1 MIRSYKTKN
10 GTYSEKDL
18 AVIVW
23 KNPKK
28 TKRPQS
34 RQLETMTSPHSRYP
48 MAFPIK
54 SLTHNLAFKQAK
66 QVKSSEE
73 FFSAIEDTSRNA
85 PVLLDLPLATTTLGW
100 IDFYVPEEFVEG
112 DLQI

>member
-18 AVIVW
+18 VVIVW

-34 RQLETMTSPHSRYP
+34 RQLETMTSPNSRYP
-48 MAFPIK
+48 MAFPLK
-54 SLTHNLAFKQAK
+54 NLVSSHAFKQAR
-66 QVKSSEE
+66 QVSSSDE
-73 FFSAIEDTSRNA
+73 FFSTIDETSRNT
-85 PVLLDLPLATTTLGW
+85 PVLLDLPLATVILGW
-100 IDFYVPEEFVEG
+100 SDFYVPEEYTEG
-112 DLQI
+112 I

>member
-28 TKRPQS
+28 TKRPHS
-34 RQLETMTSPHSRYP
+34 RQLETMTSPNSRYP

-54 SLTHNLAFKQAK
+54 SLASNSAFKQAK
-66 QVKSSEE
+66 QVKTPDE
-73 FFSAIEDTSRNA
+73 FFSTIESTSRNT
-85 PVLLDLPLATTTLGW
+85 PVILDLPLATVTLGW
-100 IDFYVPEEFVEG
+100 SDFYVPEEYVEG
-112 DLQI
+112 DLKH

>member
-34 RQLETMTSPHSRYP
+34 RQLETMTSPNSRYP
-48 MAFPIK
+48 MAFPLK
-54 SLTHNLAFKQAK
+54 SLTKSTAFKAAK

-73 FFSAIEDTSRNA
+73 FFVEIENTSRNT
-85 PVLLDLPLATTTLGW
+85 PVLLDLPLATVTLGW
-100 IDFYVPEEFVEG
+100 IDFYVPEEFIEE
-112 DLQI
+112 DLKS

>member
-1 MIRSYKTKN
+1 VIRTYKTKT
-10 GTYSEKDL
+10 GTYNEKDL

-28 TKRPQS
+28 TKRPNS
-34 RQLETMTSPHSRYP
+34 RQLETMTSPNSRYP

-54 SLTHNLAFKQAK
+54 NLIDNAAFKEAK

-73 FFSAIEDTSRNA
+73 FFSFVENTSRNS
-85 PVLLDLPLATTTLGW
+85 PVLLDLPLATVTLGW
-100 IDFYVPEEFVEG
+100 SNFYIPEEYVDG
-112 DLQI
+112 DLPK

>member
-1 MIRSYKTKN
+1 MIRSYTTKN
-10 GTYSEKDL
+10 GTYNEKDL

-34 RQLETMTSPHSRYP
+34 RQLETMTSPNSRYP

-54 SLTHNLAFKQAK
+54 SLLTSHAFKQAK
-66 QVKSSEE
+66 QVRSSDE
-73 FFSAIEDTSRNA
+73 FFVAIEDTSRNA
-85 PVLLDLPLATTTLGW
+85 PVLLDLPLATVTLGW
-100 IDFYVPEEFVEG
+100 SDFYVPEEFVEG
-112 DLQI
+112 F

>member
-10 GTYSEKDL
+10 GTYSENDL

-48 MAFPIK
+48 MAFPLK
-54 SLTHNLAFKQAK
+54 SLIQSNAFKAAK
-66 QVKSSEE
+66 QVRSSDE
-73 FFSAIEDTSRNA
+73 FFTEIDKTSRNA
-85 PVLLDLPLATTTLGW
+85 PVLLVLPLATVTLGW

-112 DLQI
+112 EI

>member
-10 GTYSEKDL
+10 GTYSESDL

-34 RQLETMTSPHSRYP
+34 RQLETMTSPNSRYP

-54 SLTHNLAFKQAK
+54 NLMTNSAFKEAK

-73 FFSAIEDTSRNA
+73 FFKVLENTSRNS
-85 PVLLDLPLATTTLGW
+85 PVLLDLPLATVTLGW
-100 IDFYVPEEFVEG
+100 SDFYIPEEYVEG
-112 DLQI
+112 DLK